1 MNTVRRFSQMINEA
15 GIMIT
20 DKTAD
25 SQSFSNI
32 LQGYKDV
39 KEIGGDNRGK
49 QVEAI
54 LKRVGL
60 GPGASW
66 CNAFVYTVF
75 DDFCKQK
82 GIKPTP
88 LPPTG
93 LVMAHWDKANPNVSK
108 KITKQEA
115 LADPTLVRPGQVWF
129 KTRKCDSPGGR
140 CGHAGVVIGVDTVS
154 KTFVAMDG
162 NSGDKVS
169 IRRYSLSMPELLGF
183 IDYIDDLEF
192 SVELG
197 KQLSQLSGITSVGTE
212 TPAEIVSSN
221 IESGPGK
228 EN

>member
-1 MNTVRRFSQMINEA
+1 MNTVRRFSQMINET
-15 GIMIT
+15 GIMTT
-20 DKTAD
+20 DKAVD
-25 SQSFSNI
+25 AQSFSNI

-82 GIKPTP
+82 GIPNP
-88 LPPTG
+88 LPKTG
-93 LVMAHWDKANPNVSK
+93 LVLNHWSTASREVSK
-108 KITKQEA
+108 KITKQQA
-115 LADPTLVRPGQVWF
+115 LTDPNLVRPGQVFF
-129 KTRKCDSPGGR
+129 KTRQGG
-140 CGHAGVVIGVDTVS
+140 GHAGVVIGVDTIS
-154 KTFVAMDG
+154 KNFVTMDG
-162 NSGDKVS
+162 NSSDKVS
-169 IRRYSLSMPELLGF
+169 IRKYSLSMPELLGF
-183 IDYIDDLEF
+183 IDYVDDLEF
-192 SVELG
+192 SIELG
-197 KQLSQLSGITSVGTE
+197 NQLSQLSGMTPVGTE
-212 TPAEIVSSN
+212 TPTEIVTSN

>member
-15 GIMIT
+15 GIMTT
-20 DKTAD
+20 DKAAD
-25 SQSFSNI
+25 AQSFSNI

-60 GPGASW
+60 GPGYSW
-66 CNAFVYTVF
+66 CNAFVYTIF

-82 GIKPTP
+82 GILNP
-88 LPPTG
+88 LPKTG
-93 LVMAHWDKANPNVSK
+93 LVLTHWDTANPNVSN
-108 KITKQEA
+108 KITKQQA
-115 LADPTLVRPGQVWF
+115 LVDPVLVRPGQVFF
-129 KTRKCDSPGGR
+129 KTRQGG
-140 CGHAGVVIGVDTVS
+140 GHTGVVIGVDTVS
-154 KTFVAMDG
+154 KNFVTMDG
-162 NSGDKVS
+162 NSSDKVS

-183 IDYIDDLEF
+183 IDYVDDLEF
-192 SVELG
+192 SIELG
-197 KQLSQLSGITSVGTE
+197 KQLSRLSGITSVGIE